1 MRWIALTLMI
11 AIGLGSGAATAA
23 EPGKKEGKPAAE
35 VEVGKL
41 VGSVVSI
48 TLAEDEKSATV
59 VLKDSKSGEEVEI
72 FVDDQLTLDKFKDK
86 RISAGDDIRCK
97 YELKDG
103 KKHSTYFRKV
113 GGC

>member
-1 MRWIALTLMI
+1 MNWLTLALTGAL
-11 AIGLGSGAATAA
+11 ALSAGAAAA
-23 EPGKKEGKPAAE
+23 APESALPAAE
-35 VEVGKL
+35 TAVGKL
-41 VGSVVSI
+41 TGAVERI
-48 TLAEDEKSATV
+48 TPAEDWKSAV
-59 VLKDSKSGEEVEI
+59 AVLKDSKTGEEVEI

-103 KKHSTYFRKV
+103 RKHSTYFRKV

>member
-11 AIGLGSGAATAA
+11 ASGLGSAAATAA
-23 EPGKKEGKPAAE
+23 EPGKKEDKPAAE

-48 TLAEDEKSATV
+48 TLAEDEQSATV

-72 FVDDQLTLDKFKDK
+72 FVDDQLTLEKFKDK
-86 RISAGDDIRCK
+86 RISAGDEIRCK
-97 YELKDG
+97 YEILDG

>member
-1 MRWIALTLMI
+1 MNLFAFVLAGAL
-11 AIGLGSGAATAA
+11 ASGAGAA
-23 EPGKKEGKPAAE
+23 ALSPEGSRPAAE

-41 VGSVVSI
+41 VGSVVRI
-48 TLAEDEKSATV
+48 DMAEDEKSAIA

-72 FVDDQLTLDKFKDK
+72 FVDDQLTLEKFKDK
-86 RISAGDDIRCK
+86 RISVGDEIRCK
-97 YELKDG
+97 YEIKDG